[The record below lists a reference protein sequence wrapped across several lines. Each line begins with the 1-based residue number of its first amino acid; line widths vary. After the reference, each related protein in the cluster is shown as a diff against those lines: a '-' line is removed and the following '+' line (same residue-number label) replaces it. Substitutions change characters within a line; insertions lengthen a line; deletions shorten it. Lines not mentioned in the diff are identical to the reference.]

1 MSGGIAREQPQPA
14 QVVERPVTLLFREV
28 PETSRLRHGQSK
40 PGHLLE
46 LGVDEAHDVG
56 ESRRNVSERCC
67 HTTEISNAVA
77 SSVRPC
83 KAAFLA
89 INAHIER
96 EYRPPDEG
104 FSPAI
109 ASEAQPERL
118 ISRVTRVAQLLHRRD
133 HMSTTIQSVSSSL
146 HPFFAPL
153 SIAVVGAGR
162 TRGGIGAEIFNNLV
176 TGGFTGDVFAV
187 NPHGHTIDGRPA
199 WPTVSAIP
207 WPVDL
212 AVVAVPCDKVEA
224 VVDDCIAAHVPA
236 IVVISA
242 GFAETGKAGR
252 AREAAIRDKVRRA
265 GIRMI
270 GPNCMGVL
278 NADPAVRMNAT
289 FAPAFPPG
297 GNIGF
302 SSQSGALG
310 LAILEGAKQLNLG
323 ISTFASIGNKADVS
337 TNDLLEY
344 WETDPKTDVI
354 LLYVESFG
362 NPRRF
367 GQIARRV
374 GRRKPIAVVKSGRSR
389 SGARAASSHTGALA
403 ASDTAV
409 EALFRDA
416 GVIRTDTVEELFH
429 VGALLAHQPL
439 PKGPR
444 VAILTN
450 AGGPGIL
457 AADAC
462 EARGLTLATLSNPTI
477 AGLASFLPQAAS
489 IGNPVDMLATAPAEH
504 YEKALPL
511 LLNDPG
517 VDSVL
522 VIFIPPLVTQADD
535 VARAIKTAARGSS
548 KPVLANFFGAAGV
561 PEALAPVPSYAF
573 PESAAA
579 ALARVVEYARW
590 RERPAGQIPELAD
603 VDRDRARRIVERTH
617 NTGGGWLDPLAA
629 FELLQACGVR
639 TAPIRTVVTV
649 EGALA
654 AAREVGYPVVLKGAG
669 PNLLHKTE
677 SGAVFTNI
685 GSEDSLCRAFHALS
699 RRPDVTQVIV
709 QHQVSGGVE
718 MFVGGLLD
726 PQFGHMVMCGA
737 GGTMLE
743 LLRDTACRLTPVTD
757 RGAGEMIEE
766 LRAKALLRGYRG
778 RPAVDEAAYRDTLL
792 RVSRLLELCPE
803 IEELDLNPVIVT
815 PDGAYTVDVRVR
827 VKPQVTAEAQ
837 KKV

>member
-1 MSGGIAREQPQPA
+1 M
-14 QVVERPVTLLFREV
+14 
-28 PETSRLRHGQSK
+28 
-40 PGHLLE
+40 
-46 LGVDEAHDVG
+46 
-56 ESRRNVSERCC
+56 
-67 HTTEISNAVA
+67 TTETV
-77 SSVRPC
+77 
-83 KAAFLA
+83 
-89 INAHIER
+89 
-96 EYRPPDEG
+96 
-104 FSPAI
+104 
-109 ASEAQPERL
+109 Q
-118 ISRVTRVAQLLHRRD
+118 
-133 HMSTTIQSVSSSL
+133 STL
-146 HPFFAPL
+146 RPFFAPR
-153 SIAVVGAGR
+153 SIAVIGAGR
-162 TRGGIGAEIFNNLV
+162 TRGRIGAEIFNNLV
-176 TGGFTGDVFAV
+176 AGGFTGEVFAV
-187 NPHGHTIDGRPA
+187 NPHGHTIDGTPA

-207 WPVDL
+207 RPVDL
-212 AVVAVPCDKVEA
+212 AVIAVPCDAVETA
-224 VVDDCIAAHVPA
+224 IDDCIAAHVPA

-242 GFAETGKAGR
+242 GFAETGTAGR
-252 AREAAIRDKVRRA
+252 AREAAIVAKVRRA
-265 GIRMI
+265 GVRMI
-270 GPNCMGVL
+270 GPNCMGIL
-278 NADPAVRMNAT
+278 NADPAIRMNAT
-289 FAPAFPPG
+289 FAPAFPPSG
-297 GNIGF
+297 TIAF

-344 WETDPKTDVI
+344 WETDPRTDVI

-462 EARGLTLATLSNPTI
+462 EARGLTLATLSNVTV
-477 AGLASFLPQAAS
+477 AGLAAFLPQAAS

-504 YEKALPL
+504 YLKALPL
-511 LLNDPG
+511 LLDDPG

-522 VIFIPPLVTQADD
+522 VIFIPPLVTQVDD
-535 VARAIKTAARGSS
+535 VARAIATTARGAS
-548 KPVLANFFGAAGV
+548 KPVLATFFGAAGV
-561 PEALAPVPSYAF
+561 PDTLAPVPSYVF

-590 RERPAGQIPELAD
+590 RERPAGQVLELPGI
-603 VDRDRARRIVERTH
+603 DRVTARRIVERAH
-617 NTGGGWLDPLAA
+617 RTGGGWLDPLAA
-629 FELLQACGVR
+629 FELLQACGIT

-649 EGALA
+649 DGALE
-654 AAREVGYPVVLKGAG
+654 AARQVGYPVVFKGAG

-677 SGAVFTNI
+677 SGAVHTNI
-685 GSEDSLCRAFHALS
+685 GSEDGVCRAFHALH

-709 QHQVSGGVE
+709 QHHVQDGVE

-726 PQFGHMVMCGA
+726 GQFGHMVMCGA

-743 LLRDTACRLTPVTD
+743 LLRDTACRLTPLTD
-757 RGAGEMIEE
+757 RGAEEMIEE

-778 RPAVDEAAYRDTLL
+778 RPVVDEAAYRDTLM
-792 RVSRLLELCPE
+792 RISRLMELCPE
-803 IEELDLNPVIVT
+803 IEELDVNPVIVT
-815 PDGAYTVDVRVR
+815 DGGAYAVDARIL
-827 VKPQVTAEAQ
+827 VTPGATFAGRSSGR
-837 KKV
+837 